1 MHIYIIYGIKTP
13 LCLSAAFLVC
23 GQSLSWQNDE
33 WHFWYKNGAKEMRVS
48 STFLVALGRADSFI
62 AAPAAAVGAEQVG
75 VAEIVPPVVI
85 PAAVIILERYGQLR
99 QVASPAAPLGAL
111 LLLLLPTAAPLYAI
125 SKC

>member
-111 LLLLLPTAAPLYAI
+111 LLLLPTAAPFDAI

>member
-1 MHIYIIYGIKTP
+1 M
-13 LCLSAAFLVC
+13 SAAFLVC

-75 VAEIVPPVVI
+75 VAEIVPPAVI
-85 PAAVIILERYGQLR
+85 VAAVIIL
-99 QVASPAAPLGAL
+99 
-111 LLLLLPTAAPLYAI
+111 
-125 SKC
+125 

>member
-1 MHIYIIYGIKTP
+1 MDIYIYGIKTP

-111 LLLLLPTAAPLYAI
+111 LLLLPTAAPLYAV